1 MKQMMKHITQLF
13 AIGCIVIATSAFVA
27 ADSPSRPETP
37 VTPELID
44 LSAYAEWVDGV
55 ERSLDTQRREL
66 APQWVLWTNHPNV
79 KPGHSGM
86 TFGDSKS
93 PGARHLR
100 IGFREAIPVGSV
112 VVRGGGMLSVLKS
125 DADYPG
131 DLSDDSQ
138 WIAAQRLVD
147 AKPSRN
153 PILETRVGRA
163 LRQGVGLWT
172 LPPGVKTRAI
182 RFTHFAQPADESYA
196 AHLGGVMVL
205 ADRLTNLA
213 PLAYATAGSNQKH
226 VAKIIN
232 GAHDQWG
239 EWDNVD
245 GRTATDSDR
254 PVISEDNPEWLML
267 TWPQAVKIDR
277 LIPLWVGFGTAEV
290 LAYTGPESR
299 HPREADD
306 DDWQSVGIYRGLE
319 NGYPTRLWPNAMVF
333 PKPVETRAI
342 RLRMIEPSVGRHPHT
357 VNRPAGGRRLWLG
370 ELLACHNL
378 ADAPLTSLPELK
390 ATSTPETFAHAP
402 VPVRFHLPEDGFV
415 TLVIEDETG
424 RRVRNLVSETPFPA
438 GDNVVWWDATDDL
451 GRDVEAA
458 KHGLYNIP
466 AQLVSPGRY
475 TARGLWRKE
484 IQPFYEFAVY
494 GTGNPPWSTPDHT
507 GAWLANH
514 SPPSAAVFV
523 PAEVSPTGE
532 PAVFLGCYITE
543 GPDGFAWVDLDGTKR
558 GGMKWIGGNWT
569 AAPYLGRDT
578 GPEAPADVAAYVAST
593 WETDKRS
600 GISELRVTALIRSGS
615 GLKSEPVVTHR
626 LESSEA
632 GWHQFERLGGIAAWN
647 GVIVCSFRQEDHLLW
662 IDAVA
667 GKVLGTVNVP
677 SPRGVAFDS
686 RGRLLVLSSNKL
698 LRFAQAR
705 DPKTLSQ
712 PETVI
717 SEGLDDPFGL
727 TLDVD
732 DKIYISDHGQS
743 HQVKLFA
750 ADGKPIRTIGHP
762 GKPKAGDYDEL
773 HMNHP
778 AGLAVDSKGQI
789 WVTEH
794 DYLPK
799 RVSVWS
805 KKGEL
810 VNAFYGP
817 GKYGGGGAL
826 DSVDPSLFYYADE
839 ARGSLEFAL
848 DWNNGTSK
856 LKRVLYRA
864 DADFPLPFRAAAPE
878 RSIYHK
884 GQRYFTNCYN
894 TNPVAGHSTAFLFHD
909 RDGVAQPVAAM
920 GMANHWELLKTEPFL
935 SLWPEGSDPHSK
947 NTHGHGGKNQVF
959 FAWSDL
965 NADARVQP
973 GEVWM
978 EQAVCGGVTV
988 MDDLSFCVAR
998 LNDNAVRFPVV
1009 EFARIPSG
1017 QSERGILAN
1026 PTTAGVPIYERA
1038 KRVVLADGAQR
1049 PGSSGGDQVL
1059 ADESGEAVITLGVE
1073 PFHQHSLSGTRDG
1086 KPVWSYP
1093 SPWPGLHASHEA
1105 ASPSVPGQVI
1115 GSTRLMGGLFEVKGC
1130 EAGPLWAVNANMG
1143 NFYLFTRDGL
1153 FVATVFEDVRKGKL
1167 WKMPVAT
1174 RGMSLKG
1181 ISLHDENFWP
1191 TITSTPEGKVY
1202 AVDGSYSSLV
1212 RLDGLDT
1219 IRRIDDFP
1227 VKVTAEHLVE
1237 AQRWVLNREAARQAE
1252 FGRSVLSAVI
1262 HPTGQLKTDGKADDW
1277 SNADWVD
1284 IDNRGVRANFN
1295 SNSKPFNVS
1304 GSLAISGDRLHVAWR
1319 TTLKDLLRNSGEIPH
1334 ALFKTGGALDLMLAT
1349 NPAADPKRRSPA
1361 AGDLRLLVTQVDG
1374 KTRAVLYEP
1383 VSPGTIGEKIPF
1395 SSPWRTIT
1403 FDRVEDVSVQIELT
1417 TDGQGFYEISIPL
1430 KTLGLKASDG
1440 LRMKADIGILRGN
1453 GTETTA
1459 RSYWSNKATG
1469 ITADVPSEA
1478 ALTPHL
1484 WGTIQWTTQ

>member
-1 MKQMMKHITQLF
+1 MQLLKKYYMKHTTQLAAF
-13 AIGCIVIATSAFVA
+13 ACVVLATASFVSAE
-27 ADSPSRPETP
+27 SPSRPETP

-66 APQWVLWTNHPNV
+66 TPQWVLWTNARNV
-79 KPGHSGM
+79 QPGHSGVS
-86 TFGDSKS
+86 FGDSKNA
-93 PGARHLR
+93 GARHLR

-112 VVRGGGMLSVLKS
+112 VVRGGGTLSVLKA
-125 DADYPG
+125 DAVYPG
-131 DLSDDSQ
+131 DLNDDSQ
-138 WIAAQRLVD
+138 WIPAQRLVN
-147 AKPSRN
+147 AEPTRN

-163 LRQGVGLWT
+163 IRQGVGLWT

-182 RFTHFAQPADESYA
+182 RFTHVAQPADEIYA
-196 AHLGGVMVL
+196 GRLGGVMIL
-205 ADRLTNLA
+205 TDRLTNLA
-213 PLAYATAGSNQKH
+213 PLATPSSGSNLKH

-232 GAHDQWG
+232 EENDQWG
-239 EWDNVD
+239 EWENVD
-245 GRTATDSDR
+245 GRTATESER
-254 PVISEDNPEWLML
+254 PVISDSHPEWLML
-267 TWPQAVKIDR
+267 TWPKSVRIDR
-277 LIPLWVGFGTAEV
+277 LLTLWTGFGAAEV
-290 LAYTGPESR
+290 LAYVGPESR
-299 HPREADD
+299 HPREAEDS
-306 DDWQSVGIYRGLE
+306 DWRSVGIYRGLE
-319 NGYPTRLWPNAMVF
+319 NGYPVQLWPNAMVF
-333 PKPVETRAI
+333 PEAVETRAI

-357 VNRPAGGRRLWLG
+357 VDRPAGGRRIWLG
-370 ELLACHNL
+370 ELLACHYL

-390 ATSTPETFAHAP
+390 ATATPESVAHAP

-458 KHGLYNIP
+458 RHGLYNIP

-514 SPPSAAVFV
+514 SPPSAALFV
-523 PAEVSPTGE
+523 PAAVSPTGE
-532 PAVFLGCYITE
+532 PSVFLGCYVTE

-558 GGMKWIGGNWT
+558 GGLKWIGGNWT

-578 GPEAPADVAAYVAST
+578 GPKAPADVAAYVAST
-593 WETDKRS
+593 WETDKSS
-600 GISELRVTALIRSGS
+600 GVTELRVTALLRSGS
-615 GLKSEPVVTHR
+615 GLKPEPVVVHR
-626 LESSEA
+626 LESSKPEEDR
-632 GWHQFERLGGIAAWN
+632 FEQLGGIAAHN
-647 GVIVCSFRQEDHLLW
+647 GVIVCSFRQDNHLLW
-662 IDAVA
+662 IDAAA
-667 GKVLGTVNVP
+667 GKVLGTANVP
-677 SPRGVAFDS
+677 SPRGVCFDAQ
-686 RGRLLVLSSNKL
+686 GRLLVLSGTRL

-727 TLDVD
+727 TLDID
-732 DKIYISDHGQS
+732 GKIYISDHGQS

-750 ADGKPIRTIGHP
+750 ADGKPIRVIGRP
-762 GKPKAGDYDEL
+762 SKPKAGDYDQL

-805 KKGEL
+805 QDGEL

-826 DSVDPSLFYYADE
+826 DSSDLSRFYYADE

-848 DWNNGTSK
+848 DWNKGTSK

-864 DADFPLPFRAAAPE
+864 DSDFPLPFRAAAPE
-878 RSIYHK
+878 RALYHN

-894 TNPVAGHSTAFLFHD
+894 NNPVAGHSTAFLFHD
-909 RDGVAQPVAAM
+909 RDGVAQPAAAM
-920 GMANHWELLKTEPFL
+920 GMANSWEVLKTEPFL
-935 SLWPEGSDPHSK
+935 HLWPEGTDPQSK
-947 NTHGHGGKNQVF
+947 DIHGHGGKNQVF

-973 GEVWM
+973 DEVWM
-978 EQAVCGGVTV
+978 EQARCGGVTV
-988 MDDLSFCVAR
+988 MDDLSFCIAR
-998 LNDNAVRFPVV
+998 LNDQSVRFAAASHT
-1009 EFARIPSG
+1009 E
-1017 QSERGILAN
+1017 
-1026 PTTAGVPIYERA
+1026 AGVPIYERS
-1038 KRVVLADGAQR
+1038 KRVVLADGVLG
-1049 PGSSGGDQVL
+1049 PGSSGGDQML
-1059 ADESGEAVITLGVE
+1059 ADDSNEVVITLGVT

-1105 ASPSVPGQVI
+1105 ASPSFPGQVI
-1115 GSTRLMGGLFEVKGC
+1115 GTTRLMGGLFEVKGC
-1130 EAGPLWAVNANMG
+1130 QAGPLWAVNANMG

-1153 FVATVFEDVRKGKL
+1153 FVATVFEDVRQGKL

-1174 RGMSLKG
+1174 RGMPLKG

-1191 TITSTPEGKVY
+1191 TITSTPAGRVY

-1219 IRRIDDFP
+1219 IRRIDSFP
-1227 VKVTAEHLVE
+1227 VEVTAEHLVE

-1252 FGRSVLSAVI
+1252 FGRSVLSAAI
-1262 HPTGQLKTDGKADDW
+1262 HATNRLTVDGRPDDW
-1277 SNADWVD
+1277 MNANWVD
-1284 IDNRGVRANFN
+1284 IDKRGVHANFN
-1295 SNSKPFNVS
+1295 SNSQPFNVS
-1304 GSLAISGDRLHVAWR
+1304 GSLAISGDRLHAAWR

-1334 ALFKTGGALDLMLAT
+1334 ALFKTGGGLDLMLAT
-1349 NPAADPKRRSPA
+1349 NPNADPQRRSPV

-1374 KTRAVLYEP
+1374 KPRAVLYEP
-1383 VSPGTIGEKIPF
+1383 VSPGTTGEKVPF
-1395 SSPWRTIT
+1395 SSPWRTVT
-1403 FDRVEDVSVQIELT
+1403 FDRVEDVGDQIEMA
-1417 TDGQGFYEISIPL
+1417 TDGQGFYEVSISL
-1430 KTLGLKASDG
+1430 KTLGLKATDG
-1440 LRMKADIGILRGN
+1440 QRMKADIGILRGN

>member
-1 MKQMMKHITQLF
+1 MKHLTQWI
-13 AIGCIVIATSAFVA
+13 AIGCIVISTSAFVA
-27 ADSPSRPETP
+27 ADSPSRPQTP

-55 ERSLDTQRREL
+55 ERSLDTQQREL
-66 APQWVLWTNHPNV
+66 APQWVLWTNAQNV
-79 KPGHSGM
+79 QPGHSGVS
-86 TFGDSKS
+86 FGDSKNA
-93 PGARHLR
+93 GARHLR
-100 IGFREAIPVGSV
+100 IGFHEAVPVGSV

-125 DADYPG
+125 DAAYPC
-131 DLSDDSQ
+131 DLDDDSQ
-138 WIAAQRLVD
+138 WIPAQRLVD
-147 AKPSRN
+147 AEPTRE

-163 LRQGVGLWT
+163 IRQGVGLWT
-172 LPPGVKTRAI
+172 LPPGVKTRAM
-182 RFTHFAQPADESYA
+182 RFTHVAQPADESYA
-196 AHLGGVMVL
+196 GRLGGVMVL
-205 ADRLTNLA
+205 TQRLTNLA
-213 PLAYATAGSNQKH
+213 PLATPSSLSNLKH
-226 VAKIIN
+226 IAKIIN
-232 GAHDQWG
+232 EENDQWG
-239 EWDNVD
+239 EWENVD
-245 GRTATDSDR
+245 GRTATESER
-254 PVISEDNPEWLML
+254 PVISGDNPEWVML
-267 TWPQAVKIDR
+267 TWPQSVRIDR
-277 LIPLWVGFGTAEV
+277 LLTLWTGFGAVEV
-290 LAYTGPESR
+290 LAYVGPESR
-299 HPREADD
+299 HPREAEEG
-306 DDWQSVGIYRGLE
+306 DWRSVGVYRGLE
-319 NGYPTRLWPNAMVF
+319 NGYPVQLWPNAMVF
-333 PKPVETRAI
+333 PEPVTTRAI
-342 RLRMIEPSVGRHPHT
+342 RLRMIEPSIGRHPHT
-357 VNRPAGGRRLWLG
+357 ADRPAGGRRVWLG

-378 ADAPLTSLPELK
+378 GNAPLNSLPDLK
-390 ATSTPETFAHAP
+390 ATTTPESVAHAP

-424 RRVRNLVSETPFPA
+424 QRVRNLVSETPFPA
-438 GDNVVWWDATDDL
+438 GDNVLWWDATDDL

-458 KHGLYNIP
+458 RHGLYNIP

-475 TARGLWRKE
+475 QARGLWRKE

-523 PAEVSPTGE
+523 PAEASPTGE
-532 PAVFLGCYITE
+532 PSVFLGCYVTE

-558 GGMKWIGGNWT
+558 GGLKWIGGNWT

-578 GPEAPADVAAYVAST
+578 GPKAPADVAAYVAST
-593 WETDKRS
+593 WETDKQS
-600 GISELRVTALIRSGS
+600 GVTELRVTALLRSGS
-615 GLKSEPVVTHR
+615 GLKPEPVVTHR
-626 LESSEA
+626 LESSKTEEDR
-632 GWHQFERLGGIAAWN
+632 FEQLGGIAAHN
-647 GVIVCSFRQEDHLLW
+647 GVIVCSFRQEDQLLW
-662 IDAVA
+662 VDAVA
-667 GKVLGTVNVP
+667 GKVLGTANVP

-686 RGRLLVLSSNKL
+686 HGRLLVLSGTRL
-698 LRFAQAR
+698 LRFAEAR
-705 DPKTLSQ
+705 DPKTLSK

-727 TLDVD
+727 TLDSNG
-732 DKIYISDHGQS
+732 KIYISDHGGS

-750 ADGKPIRTIGHP
+750 ADGKPIRTIGHS

-805 KKGEL
+805 QEGKL

-826 DSVDPSLFYYADE
+826 DSVDPSRFYYADE

-848 DWNNGTSK
+848 DWNKGTSK
-856 LKRVLYRA
+856 LKRILYRA
-864 DADFPLPFRAAAPE
+864 DPDFPLPFRAAAPE
-878 RSIYHK
+878 RSLYYK

-909 RDGVAQPVAAM
+909 RDGVAQPAAAM
-920 GMANHWELLKTEPFL
+920 GMANSWEVLKAEAFL
-935 SLWPEGSDPHSK
+935 HLWPEGTDPQSK
-947 NTHGHGGKNQVF
+947 DIHGHGGKHQVF

-973 GEVWM
+973 EEVWM
-978 EQAVCGGVTV
+978 ERAVCGGVTV
-988 MDDLSFCVAR
+988 LDDLSFCVAR
-998 LNDNAVRFPVV
+998 LNDRAVRFAP
-1009 EFARIPSG
+1009 ARFT
-1017 QSERGILAN
+1017 E
-1026 PTTAGVPIYERA
+1026 AGVPIYERSI
-1038 KRVVLADGAQR
+1038 RVVLADAVQR

-1059 ADESGEAVITLGVE
+1059 TDDSGEAVITLGLG

-1105 ASPSVPGQVI
+1105 ASPSFPGQVI

-1143 NFYLFTRDGL
+1143 NFYLFTRVGL
-1153 FVATVFEDVRKGKL
+1153 FVATVFEDVRQGKL
-1167 WKMPVAT
+1167 WKMPVAR

-1191 TITSTPEGKVY
+1191 TITSTPAGKVY

-1212 RLDGLDT
+1212 RLDGLET
-1219 IRRIDDFP
+1219 IRRIDSFP
-1227 VKVTAEHLVE
+1227 VEVTAEHLVE

-1252 FGRSVLSAVI
+1252 SGRSVLSAVI
-1262 HPTGQLKTDGKADDW
+1262 HPTGQLKTDGQADDW
-1277 SNADWVD
+1277 SNANWVD

-1334 ALFKTGGALDLMLAT
+1334 ALFKTGGGLDLMLAT
-1349 NPAADPKRRSPA
+1349 NPEADPQRRSPV

-1374 KTRAVLYEP
+1374 KPRAVLYEP
-1383 VSPGTIGEKIPF
+1383 VSPGTTSEKVPF
-1395 SSPWRTIT
+1395 SSPWRTVT
-1403 FDRVEDVSVQIELT
+1403 FDRVEDVSSQIELA
-1417 TDGQGFYEISIPL
+1417 TDGQGFYEVSIFL
-1430 KTLGLKASDG
+1430 KTLGLKATDG
-1440 LRMKADIGILRGN
+1440 QRMKADIGILRGN

-1484 WGTIQWTTQ
+1484 WGMVQWTIK